1 MEKIRLDIV
10 ALSHSVA
17 QSHNYAVVLGEQDG
31 ARRLPIVIGAFEA
44 QAIAVAMERMAPN
57 RPLTHDLFKNAL
69 EKFDVDLR
77 EIVIN
82 NLVEGVFYSLLICER
97 HGETIEIDSRT
108 SDAIAMAVRF
118 QCPIFTYEEIL
129 EKAGVEIEDDGD
141 TPGRQV
147 SPSPKRSRGRRGG
160 SEKASAK
167 TATARP
173 EQLSSYSVKD
183 LNTML
188 EETLAEEQYERAAE
202 IRDELNRREAEG

>member
-1 MEKIRLDIV
+1 MEKIRLEIV

-17 QSHNYAVVLGEQDG
+17 QSHNYAVVLGEQFG

-57 RPLTHDLFKNAL
+57 RPLTHDLFKNSL
-69 EKFDVDLR
+69 EKFEIDLK

-118 QCPIFTYEEIL
+118 QCPIFTSEDIL
-129 EKAGVEIEDDGD
+129 EKAGVEIEDGAEGEE
-141 TPGRQV
+141 TAE
-147 SPSPKRSRGRRGG
+147 SKSSKKRARS
-160 SEKASAK
+160 KPAPAK
-167 TATARP
+167 TATVRP
-173 EQLSSYSVKD
+173 DKLSSYSVKD
-183 LNTML
+183 LKSMMDEML
-188 EETLAEEQYERAAE
+188 GNENYEKAAE
-202 IRDELNRREAEG
+202 IRDELERREKED

>member
-1 MEKIRLDIV
+1 MEKLRLDIV

-31 ARRLPIVIGAFEA
+31 SRRLPIVIGAFEA

-69 EKFDVDLR
+69 EKFDVDLK

-97 HGETIEIDSRT
+97 EGEIIEIDSRT

-118 QCPIFTYEEIL
+118 QCPIYTYEEIL
-129 EKAGVEIEDDGD
+129 EKAGVEIEEDGDDGD
-141 TPGRQV
+141 EEAPARRR
-147 SPSPKRSRGRRGG
+147 RSRSRSGG
-160 SEKASAK
+160 AKAA
-167 TATARP
+167 ATAKP
-173 EQLSSYSVKD
+173 DQLSSYSTKD
-183 LNTML
+183 LKSL
-188 EETLAEEQYERAAE
+188 LDETLASENYERAAE
-202 IRDELNRREAEG
+202 IRDELNRREGADS